1 MHPVHIATVPPFGVI
16 WKINFAWS
24 RKHIHRV
31 LKISSWR
38 RNSGSTMVRPL
49 AKTRRRF
56 HGGARPHEKSY
67 TELSLKFQ
75 PGPFI
80 SWLRGLLSPGV
91 RGVYR
96 GEPTWKEQ
104 REKERENKKRSG
116 GRGKRAMRERPV
128 RWRNVTWSVPSGAD
142 VARPITISRGEFSVT
157 L

>member
-1 MHPVHIATVPPFGVI
+1 
-16 WKINFAWS
+16 
-24 RKHIHRV
+24 
-31 LKISSWR
+31 
-38 RNSGSTMVRPL
+38 MVRPL

-96 GEPTWKEQ
+96 GEPTWIHRCNDYLSNPETSYF
-104 REKERENKKRSG
+104 EL
-116 GRGKRAMRERPV
+116 
-128 RWRNVTWSVPSGAD
+128 
-142 VARPITISRGEFSVT
+142 I
-157 L
+157 